1 MKRSHTVPAALG
13 LALVLSA
20 AACSTTSE
28 DTATPAATTQPAPA
42 ATATADL
49 STASTDLGQLV
60 VDGSG
65 MTVYYFT
72 ADTPGSGES
81 ACTGDCL
88 TAWPPVHPTGSA
100 PVVDGVTGEV
110 ATITGADGEAQ
121 VTIDGRP
128 VYTFAGDTAAGDT
141 AGQGVDDAWF
151 AVAPEGA
158 EITSPAPSAT
168 ASSGY

>member
-1 MKRSHTVPAALG
+1 MKRSHAVPAALG

-20 AACSTTSE
+20 AACSTTDQ
-28 DTATPAATTQPAPA
+28 DTPTPAATTQPAPA

-49 STASTDLGQLV
+49 STASTDLGQVV

-110 ATITGADGEAQ
+110 ATITGADDKPQ

-141 AGQGVDDAWF
+141 SGQGVDDAWF

>member
-1 MKRSHTVPAALG
+1 MKRSHTVPATLG

-42 ATATADL
+42 VTATADL

-110 ATITGADGEAQ
+110 ATITGADGKPQ

>member
-1 MKRSHTVPAALG
+1 MKRSHLLPAALG
-13 LALVLSA
+13 LALLLPA
-20 AACSTTSE
+20 AACSTTGQDS
-28 DTATPAATTQPAPA
+28 AAPA
-42 ATATADL
+42 ASSQPSASATAAADL
-49 STASTDLGQLV
+49 STASTDLGQVV

-88 TAWPPVHPTGSA
+88 TAWPPVHPTGSD
-100 PVVDGVTGEV
+100 PVVDGVTGKV
-110 ATITGADGEAQ
+110 GTITGTDGKAQ

-141 AGQGVDDAWF
+141 AGQGVDGAWF
-151 AVAPEGA
+151 AVAPEGS